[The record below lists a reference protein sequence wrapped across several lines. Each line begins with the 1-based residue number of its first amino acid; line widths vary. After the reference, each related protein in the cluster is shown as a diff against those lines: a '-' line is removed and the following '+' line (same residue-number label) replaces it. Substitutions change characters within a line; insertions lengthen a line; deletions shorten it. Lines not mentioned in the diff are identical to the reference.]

1 MGRSSPTLTAESPR
15 TPTARIPRTE
25 ARAGMAMSLATFAM
39 AAASAVQAVLYL
51 SLFGATEQTDGFFV
65 AFAVYTTFGVF
76 SQSLRLTSVPLLIE
90 PTARLTVREFAAG
103 LGLVAVPVLL
113 LTEPLAGRFA
123 SVIAPG
129 LGPSGRSVTESA
141 LMILGPAI
149 VLQLWAAGAATVLA
163 VRGNFS
169 AVATS
174 YIAGAAAGLIVF
186 LLLMETAGELTLGWS
201 MLAMAVVTASSMG
214 LGVRA
219 SGGLGDSR
227 EPLRVRPLLGKTGL
241 LLGRTLIY
249 LALNLLFVVTLAY
262 ASRSV
267 TGDTTVLSYAYLF
280 ASYLV
285 AGTGMALGMSRIPDM
300 TRIARADRRA
310 VLDDT
315 VLPGFRYAMLL
326 AAPALA
332 GLVAAGALLVHDL
345 FPTSLDA
352 DGVSTLRVFAA
363 LLAVWTFPALVVSL
377 LLPALFAFGRATAVN
392 LLALPLVALHLAAT
406 AGGSALFGV
415 NGAVAALAIAPAAF
429 AMALIVLAAGRDS
442 AGLVR
447 RIGMDALRFSL
458 LAAAS
463 YGLAAILGES
473 IGGLGGALVTGAL
486 GSVLYVAGMPLVAPR
501 QVTVLLGALRPT
513 GT

>member
-1 MGRSSPTLTAESPR
+1 M
-15 TPTARIPRTE
+15 
-25 ARAGMAMSLATFAM
+25 
-39 AAASAVQAVLYL
+39 
-51 SLFGATEQTDGFFV
+51 
-65 AFAVYTTFGVF
+65 
-76 SQSLRLTSVPLLIE
+76 
-90 PTARLTVREFAAG
+90 
-103 LGLVAVPVLL
+103 
-113 LTEPLAGRFA
+113 
-123 SVIAPG
+123 
-129 LGPSGRSVTESA
+129 
-141 LMILGPAI
+141 
-149 VLQLWAAGAATVLA
+149 
-163 VRGNFS
+163 
-169 AVATS
+169 
-174 YIAGAAAGLIVF
+174 
-186 LLLMETAGELTLGWS
+186 
-201 MLAMAVVTASSMG
+201 
-214 LGVRA
+214 
-219 SGGLGDSR
+219 
-227 EPLRVRPLLGKTGL
+227 
-241 LLGRTLIY
+241 
-249 LALNLLFVVTLAY
+249 
-262 ASRSV
+262 

-332 GLVAAGALLVHDL
+332 GLVAAGAPLVHDL

-406 AGGSALFGV
+406 AAGSALFGV
-415 NGAVAALAIAPAAF
+415 NGAVAAFAIAPAAF
-429 AMALIVLAAGRDS
+429 AIALLVLAAGRDS

-463 YGLAAILGES
+463 
-473 IGGLGGALVTGAL
+473 
-486 GSVLYVAGMPLVAPR
+486 
-501 QVTVLLGALRPT
+501 LRPGRDPRRAASAASAARSSPARLVPCST
-513 GT
+513 SPGCRSSRRGR

>member
-1 MGRSSPTLTAESPR
+1 
-15 TPTARIPRTE
+15 
-25 ARAGMAMSLATFAM
+25 
-39 AAASAVQAVLYL
+39 
-51 SLFGATEQTDGFFV
+51 
-65 AFAVYTTFGVF
+65 
-76 SQSLRLTSVPLLIE
+76 
-90 PTARLTVREFAAG
+90 
-103 LGLVAVPVLL
+103 
-113 LTEPLAGRFA
+113 
-123 SVIAPG
+123 
-129 LGPSGRSVTESA
+129 
-141 LMILGPAI
+141 
-149 VLQLWAAGAATVLA
+149 
-163 VRGNFS
+163 
-169 AVATS
+169 
-174 YIAGAAAGLIVF
+174 
-186 LLLMETAGELTLGWS
+186 METAGEMTLGWS

-219 SGGLGDSR
+219 SGGLAGGR

-429 AMALIVLAAGRDS
+429 AIALIVLAAGRDS